1 MDSGRQSDCRRNVGG
16 GGRYFQTSFKG
27 SKQRT
32 APRRRSTWRR
42 SSATRPRDS
51 GRNSVDHITMHKNSV
66 LKSLDEKKAADKP
79 NHDAQPSRKETG
91 TKRPLMVLTIGHSM
105 RTIGEFIQL
114 LQAHGATNGNADC
127 FIQTLIR
134 RRSGGEKFFES
145 RKMRITHH
153 SGHAIFGSR

>member
-1 MDSGRQSDCRRNVGG
+1 
-16 GGRYFQTSFKG
+16 
-27 SKQRT
+27 
-32 APRRRSTWRR
+32 
-42 SSATRPRDS
+42 
-51 GRNSVDHITMHKNSV
+51 MHKNSV

-91 TKRPLMVLTIGHSM
+91 TKRPLMVL
-105 RTIGEFIQL
+105 TIGEFIQL